1 MRKSEDYVKM
11 AANLIWHHSCVILV
25 VLQDKK
31 NKQKTI
37 TKRQEIKTM
46 LLTRRNT
53 EWLPAFMNEFWNDE
67 YNRRTVPATN
77 IIENEKEYRL
87 QFAVPGMKKEEVK
100 ISLNNKVLTV
110 AMSKEEKNE
119 ENTGKYLRKEF
130 GHTEF
135 SQSYTLPEDADKQA
149 IEAKVEDGVLN
160 ITLPKLTPEKQEQ
173 AVKYID
179 IK

>member
-1 MRKSEDYVKM
+1 
-11 AANLIWHHSCVILV
+11 
-25 VLQDKK
+25 
-31 NKQKTI
+31 
-37 TKRQEIKTM
+37 M

-53 EWLPAFMNEFWNDE
+53 EWLPALMNEFWNDE

-77 IIENEKEYRL
+77 IIENEKEYKL
-87 QFAVPGMKKEEVK
+87 QFAVPGMKKEDVK
-100 ISLNNKVLTV
+100 ISLNGKVLTV
-110 AMSKEEKNE
+110 TMEKSEKNEEKNE
-119 ENTGKYLRKEF
+119 KFLRKEF

-160 ITLPKLTPEKQEQ
+160 ITLPKLSPECKED

-179 IK
+179 IQ